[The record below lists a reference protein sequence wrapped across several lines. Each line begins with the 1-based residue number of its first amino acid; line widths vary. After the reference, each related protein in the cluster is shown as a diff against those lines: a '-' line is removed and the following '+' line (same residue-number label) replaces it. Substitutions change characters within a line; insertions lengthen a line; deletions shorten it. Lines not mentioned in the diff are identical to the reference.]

1 MKMNWEKDKLTIIG
15 FGIIFVILGV
25 FGYLLWDMNKEPMAE
40 VSMTEP
46 APAKTDTKVM
56 DPDPVKE
63 KELPDYPITKVDT
76 AGWESREFKVGDVGI
91 RYESPSFDNNLTKYG
106 LTKESYLFSWDE
118 KLKQDLESDYLLS
131 INPFGKS
138 GTGVAYWIQPI
149 KISFIESLVLSNQ
162 NIYDVFAK
170 QTCTYDIVEVPENER
185 YYDQKYKVI
194 PKSEC
199 NTKEQVVGSV
209 YQPITD
215 INQESTRTR
224 QIKRVDEVVSLC
236 NRDSEIMEY
245 KNPFIDQNNTRSS
258 SLIKCKVVS
267 GVDNNKNVRS
277 NDRELFILSLSNNKY
292 AVIEYQNTGIVGN
305 NGVDSLKTQAANNL
319 MHTILST
326 IEVL

>member
-1 MKMNWEKDKLTIIG
+1 MNWQKDKLTIIG
-15 FGIIFVILGV
+15 FGIIFVILGI
-25 FGYLLWDMNKEPMAE
+25 FGYLLWDMNREPMAE
-40 VSMTEP
+40 VSVTEP
-46 APAKTDTKVM
+46 APAKTDPKVV
-56 DPDPVKE
+56 DPEPVKE
-63 KELPDYPITKVDT
+63 NELPDYPITKVDT
-76 AGWESREFKVGDVGI
+76 TGWESREFKVGDVGI
-91 RYESPSFDNNLTKYG
+91 RYKSPSFNNNLIKYG

-118 KLKQDLESDYLLS
+118 KSKQDLESDYLLS

-149 KISFIESLVLSNQ
+149 KISFVESSSLSNQ

-185 YYDQKYKVI
+185 YYDQKYKVV
-194 PKSEC
+194 PKC

-209 YQPITD
+209 YKPITD

-245 KNPFIDQNNTRSS
+245 KNPFIDKNNTLSS

-267 GVDNNKNVRS
+267 GADNNKNVRS

-305 NGVDSLKTQAANNL
+305 NGVDGLKTQAANNL